1 MPAYSVS
8 YRLRQE
14 TGDMNSREVSELE
27 PRVERVVAS
36 DAQRAISSLVN
47 DFKGDGIINSKADV
61 KFLEV
66 RLVP

>member
-8 YRLRQE
+8 YRLHRD
-14 TGDMNSREVSELE
+14 TGDMTPRMVDEMV
-27 PRVERVVAS
+27 PRVARVVAS

-47 DFKGDGIINSKADV
+47 GLKEDGIINSKADV

-66 RLVP
+66 RIIP

>member
-8 YRLRQE
+8 YRLHRE
-14 TGDMNSREVSELE
+14 TGDMTPREVIELE

-47 DFKGDGIINSKADV
+47 DLKGDGIINSKADV

-66 RLVP
+66 RMIP